1 MHNSLQKE
9 RPITIGVMCGASP
22 KCSPKFAQASSDIAE
37 KLAGFGYKF
46 VYGGGSFG
54 LMGAFASSALLHG
67 AEVIGVM
74 PGFMQKV
81 EWNHSGL
88 SELILTEDFGE
99 RKAKMYQLS
108 DHILILPG
116 GLGTLDELF
125 DVIMKKRFG
134 LFMGKIIIFNQDGFF
149 DDLLTFLK
157 SITKKN
163 FAESTD
169 RSLWVVANNIGE
181 ISAAINS
188 KLKAHKTLL
197 ARCEE
202 ERQLYERKDTVA
214 SIWTTSM

>member
-1 MHNSLQKE
+1 MHNSLQKK
-9 RPITIGVMCGASP
+9 RSITIGVMCGASP

-46 VYGGGSFG
+46 VY
-54 LMGAFASSALLHG
+54 
-67 AEVIGVM
+67 IGVM

-157 SITKKN
+157 SLIKKN

-169 RSLWVVANNIGE
+169 RSLWVVANNIDE

-188 KLKAHKTLL
+188 KAKAHKTLL

-202 ERQLYERKDTVA
+202 ERQLYKRKETVA
-214 SIWTTSM
+214 SIWTTSR